1 MTLVEAYAGEIRM
14 FAGDFAPRGWALCD
28 GQLLS
33 IESNPVLFAL
43 LGNHYGG
50 DGISTFGLPDLRNCI
65 AVHRGCEDDAAG
77 ARHVSVGMGAGSDVR
92 LPAILALNH
101 IICLH
106 GVFPDRD

>member
-1 MTLVEAYAGEIRM
+1 MALVEAYAGEIRM
-14 FAGDFAPRGWALCD
+14 FAGDFVPRGWALCN

-33 IESNPVLFAL
+33 IERNPVLFAL

-50 DGISTFGLPDLRNCI
+50 DGTSTFGLPDLRNCI
-65 AVHRGCEDDAAG
+65 SVHRGSAADVQAVQYRG
-77 ARHVSVGMGAGSDVR
+77 ASVSAGNDVR
-92 LPAILALNH
+92 LPPMPALNH